1 MDKDLDIKLYN
12 DFLAG
17 DTKAFEILYLKYK
30 NKVQY
35 FIYNIIKNNE
45 KAEDIT
51 QEVFMYIFKN
61 KLREKCSFKNYIYL
75 VAKSRAI
82 NYLNKEKRR
91 KEITDTYLSNKQE
104 EIQEDATEIIEKME
118 ERKQLIESI
127 NMLDEKYKNAIYLNK
142 IEGFSY
148 KETAEILNISIQN
161 VKNLIHRGKKELRK
175 ILIKTG
181 YNKMNK
187 ISKIIVII
195 LALSL
200 TLTGVVYA
208 INKIYPNIK
217 DIYGLIILISIF
229 TTAISLGISF
239 LKNTSKNNKDYSKIT
254 IVICL
259 TSVIFS
265 KFGFSNLVS
274 LLYPILGFLGIIQI
288 IQILF

>member
-148 KETAEILNISIQN
+148 KETAKILNISIQN

-181 YNKMNK
+181 YKKMNK

-195 LALSL
+195 LA
-200 TLTGVVYA
+200 
-208 INKIYPNIK
+208 
-217 DIYGLIILISIF
+217 
-229 TTAISLGISF
+229 GISF
-239 LKNTSKNNKDYSKIT
+239 IISLIM
-254 IVICL
+254 
-259 TSVIFS
+259 
-265 KFGFSNLVS
+265 GSNG
-274 LLYPILGFLGIIQI
+274 ILAK
-288 IQILF
+288 